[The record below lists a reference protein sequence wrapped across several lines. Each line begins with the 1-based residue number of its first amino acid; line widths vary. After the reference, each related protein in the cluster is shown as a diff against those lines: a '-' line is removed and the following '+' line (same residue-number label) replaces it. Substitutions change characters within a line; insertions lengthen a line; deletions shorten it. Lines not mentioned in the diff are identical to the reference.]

1 MSRPTVT
8 VVSAK
13 GEATKDTVPVPN
25 VFKVSST
32 AAIPN
37 PRYDAA
43 GQATTGKTEREATTT
58 DLEVKIEEEGIKKR
72 ISACTEPGYSK
83 TLH

>member
-13 GEATKDTVPVPN
+13 GEATKDTVTVPN

-32 AAIPN
+32 PHMAVPQF
-37 PRYDAA
+37 DAA
-43 GQATTGKTEREATTT
+43 DATRER
-58 DLEVKIEEEGIKKR
+58 D
-72 ISACTEPGYSK
+72 
-83 TLH
+83 

>member
-25 VFKVSST
+25 VFKVSS
-32 AAIPN
+32 AAIRTS
-37 PRYDAA
+37 RYDANHNRR
-43 GQATTGKTEREATTT
+43 GTERSYDGCES
-58 DLEVKIEEEGIKKR
+58 D
-72 ISACTEPGYSK
+72 ACLGRYLKEQGHKWLQSCS
-83 TLH
+83 H

>member
-25 VFKVSST
+25 VFKVSS
-32 AAIPN
+32 AATRT
-37 PRYDAA
+37 PRYDANHNRRGRLREVTTA
-43 GQATTGKTEREATTT
+43 VGATHTWEDIQKKEDTDGSER
-58 DLEVKIEEEGIKKR
+58 
-72 ISACTEPGYSK
+72 
-83 TLH
+83 

>member
-25 VFKVSST
+25 VFKVSCTLQSELRDST
-32 AAIPN
+32 QTLF
-37 PRYDAA
+37 
-43 GQATTGKTEREATTT
+43 GQR
-58 DLEVKIEEEGIKKR
+58 D
-72 ISACTEPGYSK
+72 
-83 TLH
+83 